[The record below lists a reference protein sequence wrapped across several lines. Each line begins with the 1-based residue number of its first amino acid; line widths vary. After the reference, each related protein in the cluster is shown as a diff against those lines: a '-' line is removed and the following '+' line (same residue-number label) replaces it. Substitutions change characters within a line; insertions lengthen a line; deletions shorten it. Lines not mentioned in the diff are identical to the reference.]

1 VVKITTLEE
10 QVHDIGEV
18 GVEGQYQMGSVLS
31 VGEGEERDEGDQG
44 SKSPREAEIDLGER
58 ESPNVRKGLNVLE
71 NIGCV

>member
-1 VVKITTLEE
+1 
-10 QVHDIGEV
+10 
-18 GVEGQYQMGSVLS
+18 MGSILS
-31 VGEGEERDEGDQG
+31 VGIGEERDEGDQG